1 MGVADE
7 IRERIN
13 TTNGFKEV
21 VSLRERV
28 WSLSGVLG
36 MRDFLELRDKVER
49 KMREF
54 DDPIFDELKVVV
66 KCRDGPDQIIESHEV
81 RNVLGKGM
89 KLSAYVFTKCPD
101 VLDFEL
107 HYSGFDD
114 REEKINVMAE
124 EFSSTSA
131 TTSFETKVDTMKEKI
146 KRILS
151 LALRL
156 IVTLFNTYSKAFP
169 NIAEDLKVIREKIE
183 ALIQHVSAPY
193 Y

>member
-7 IRERIN
+7 IRERIK
-13 TTNGFKEV
+13 TTNSFKDV

-54 DDPIFDELKVVV
+54 DDPIFDELRVIV
-66 KCRDGPDQIIESHEV
+66 KCRDGPDKVIESHEV
-81 RNVLGKGM
+81 RSALGKGI
-89 KLSAYVFTKCPD
+89 KLSSYVFTKCPD
-101 VLDFEL
+101 VLDYEL
-107 HYSGFDD
+107 HYSGFEE
-114 REEKINVMAE
+114 REEKMNVMAE
-124 EFSSTSA
+124 EFSAASTA
-131 TTSFETKVDTMKEKI
+131 TSFESKVDNMKEKV

-156 IVTLFNTYSKAFP
+156 VVTLFNTYSRAFP
-169 NIAEDLKVIREKIE
+169 QIAEDLKVIRKKLE
-183 ALIQHVSAPY
+183 ALIQNVSTPY